1 MASSLPTC
9 KFPMSCGPFFRGFFC
24 AGGVDS
30 GLGEVDDDVE
40 VLGSDFMG
48 MRSSALGE
56 RLMSRGTWSSILTSS
71 DGAGDGRTSS
81 TETGGSHI
89 LTRSD
94 STYTLDGDVEGWS
107 SNVMDDVEARGEG
120 LPSSTLR
127 AIARNLDMARTG
139 TSKFN
144 QARVG

>member
-1 MASSLPTC
+1 MKVFIASSVATG
-9 KFPMSCGPFFRGFFC
+9 KFPMSCRPFFRGFLC

-40 VLGSDFMG
+40 ALGSDFMG

-56 RLMSRGTWSSILTSS
+56 RLMSRGTRSSILTSS

-89 LTRSD
+89 LTGSD
-94 STYTLDGDVEGWS
+94 STHTLDGDVG
-107 SNVMDDVEARGEG
+107 G
-120 LPSSTLR
+120 
-127 AIARNLDMARTG
+127 
-139 TSKFN
+139 
-144 QARVG
+144 

>member
-1 MASSLPTC
+1 MASSLATG
-9 KFPMSCGPFFRGFFC
+9 KSPMSCGPFFRGFLC

-40 VLGSDFMG
+40 ALGSDFMG
-48 MRSSALGE
+48 MESSALGE
-56 RLMSRGTWSSILTSS
+56 RLMSRGTRSILTSS

-94 STYTLDGDVEGWS
+94 SMYTLDGDDEG
-107 SNVMDDVEARGEG
+107 
-120 LPSSTLR
+120 
-127 AIARNLDMARTG
+127 
-139 TSKFN
+139 
-144 QARVG
+144 

>member
-1 MASSLPTC
+1 MASSLAIG
-9 KFPMSCGPFFRGFFC
+9 KFPMSCRPFFRGFFS

-48 MRSSALGE
+48 TKSSALGE

-71 DGAGDGRTSS
+71 DGTGDGRTSS
-81 TETGGSHI
+81 TQTGRSHI

-94 STYTLDGDVEGWS
+94 S
-107 SNVMDDVEARGEG
+107 M
-120 LPSSTLR
+120 
-127 AIARNLDMARTG
+127 
-139 TSKFN
+139 
-144 QARVG
+144 

>member
-1 MASSLPTC
+1 MASSLAIG
-9 KFPMSCGPFFRGFFC
+9 KLPMSCRPFFRGFLC

-30 GLGEVDDDVE
+30 GLGELDDDVE

-56 RLMSRGTWSSILTSS
+56 RLMSRSTWSSILTSF

-94 STYTLDGDVEGWS
+94 LTYTLDGDVE
-107 SNVMDDVEARGEG
+107 E
-120 LPSSTLR
+120 
-127 AIARNLDMARTG
+127 
-139 TSKFN
+139 
-144 QARVG
+144 

>member
-1 MASSLPTC
+1 MASSPATG

-40 VLGSDFMG
+40 VLGTDFMR
-48 MRSSALGE
+48 MRSSGLGE

-89 LTRSD
+89 FTLTRSD
-94 STYTLDGDVEGWS
+94 ST
-107 SNVMDDVEARGEG
+107 
-120 LPSSTLR
+120 
-127 AIARNLDMARTG
+127 
-139 TSKFN
+139 
-144 QARVG
+144 

>member
-1 MASSLPTC
+1 MASSLATG
-9 KFPMSCGPFFRGFFC
+9 KSPMSCGPFFRGFLC

-40 VLGSDFMG
+40 ALGSDFMG

-94 STYTLDGDVEGWS
+94 SMCTLDGDDEG
-107 SNVMDDVEARGEG
+107 
-120 LPSSTLR
+120 
-127 AIARNLDMARTG
+127 
-139 TSKFN
+139 
-144 QARVG
+144 